1 VDKFI
6 SAMGIDHITDR
17 ALIYGPAEYGGF
29 GVRHLYTK
37 MMGTKLETVISHIR
51 ATSQLGISMIIN
63 INFTQLHA
71 GIDTPIFQSKDD
83 LSYVPMNWIL
93 HLRHFL
99 IEINATLET
108 RRIIV
113 TTTSKSTQSV
123 SHVRVH

>member
-37 MMGTKLETVISHIR
+37 MMGIKLETVISHIR

-71 GIDTPIFQSKDD
+71 DIDTPIFQSKDD